1 MKPNPD
7 YEAIIA
13 RIAEAAKRLREGGV
27 SGDKALDAATELWV
41 STQPIVSEVDGD
53 DEGETWKNN

>member
-1 MKPNPD
+1 MVPNPD
-7 YEAIIA
+7 YESIIG

-41 STQPIVSEVDGD
+41 STHPPIVAEVDD
-53 DEGETWKNN
+53 DGEEWKNN